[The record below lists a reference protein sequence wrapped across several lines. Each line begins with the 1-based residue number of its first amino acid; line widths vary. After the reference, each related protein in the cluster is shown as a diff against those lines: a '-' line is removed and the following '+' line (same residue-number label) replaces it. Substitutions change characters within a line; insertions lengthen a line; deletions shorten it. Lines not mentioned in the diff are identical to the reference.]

1 MSECSYTAETQHVQ
15 RFHHVQATE
24 RIPSSGHI
32 QISGYLQPGWS
43 YSSDPAARPLK
54 NQGQTYAAFAF

>member
-1 MSECSYTAETQHVQ
+1 MSECSYTAQTQHVQ
-15 RFHHVQATE
+15 HFHHVQATE
-24 RIPSSGHI
+24 CIPSSGHI
-32 QISGYLQPGWS
+32 PISGFLQPGWS